1 MDMYSNNPLER
12 TLAAPES
19 DIFGINDRAA
29 EYARLMDAT
38 EEIMKVDSVRVREDS
53 GASVLPYVLEYRGC
67 ISPGFLCWRSGGEAR
82 NGNSLA
88 IPLGDLPGN
97 AVRSLVSV
105 IYDEY
110 QKVKARKRRLSNTP
124 PPRLVRAALSAGS
137 LSSISST
144 SAEILP
150 NRDLLADAYRRFTS
164 EALLL
169 RGQVGVDEGVAGE
182 ARRSLESRGKEYR
195 RHLFLSEGFNRQS
208 ENLSQ
213 AATPRSV
220 IGS

>member
-1 MDMYSNNPLER
+1 MGS
-12 TLAAPES
+12 T
-19 DIFGINDRAA
+19 IFDLVTALLWSRNLRGVS
-29 EYARLMDAT
+29 
-38 EEIMKVDSVRVREDS
+38 EEIVPLGMVGTVDVSRPVS
-53 GASVLPYVLEYRGC
+53 FA
-67 ISPGFLCWRSGGEAR
+67 GEAVAKLVM
-82 NGNSLA
+82 G
-88 IPLGDLPGN
+88 IPRRFRWVTFLVRREALRHSRVWGN

-124 PPRLVRAALSAGS
+124 PPRLVRAVLSAGS